1 MTTLISCIGDTDPIR
16 NRHDGALLHLVRVF
30 RPQKILLIYSERALS
45 KETNILL
52 ALNSI
57 DGYNPMIEK
66 SDEVISDSEVF
77 IFDKMYEVLNGII
90 SKYSKEDEDLIL
102 NLSSGTPQMKSALF
116 TINRLKDI
124 NVKAYQVVTPSHSS
138 NEGIKHDNNLDIDYL
153 ISTNLDNRDD
163 FKKRILEDKAEKF
176 QQTLIKRT
184 MKDLLNSF
192 DYESLYNLSTG
203 QHRVMSKTK
212 TRKLNSS
219 LQDLTE
225 AVKYQKL
232 LKVVSQTKYSK
243 KEKKLINSYLIILLQ
258 ANRELVSEVLIR
270 SKNIGEYACELY
282 LEKNYP
288 DLILWDKGRPYL
300 NSINYPD
307 IEDKLLNNEDIH
319 YRKEQ
324 YLNIHFYIQILK
336 ELNENEE
343 LIEDLLKLS
352 GYNQQR
358 NKVAHGLSEIP
369 SSQVKVQKIVNLCY
383 QVIGKC
389 IDLKEDWSNFYD
401 QFNNEINTILD
412 E

>member
-30 RPQKILLIYSERALS
+30 RPKKILLIYSERALS

-153 ISTNLDNRDD
+153 ISTNLDNRVD
-163 FKKRILEDKAEKF
+163 FEKRILEDKAEKF

-203 QHRVMSKTK
+203 QHGVMSKTK

-232 LKVVSQTKYSK
+232 LKVVSQTKYSE

-336 ELNENEE
+336 ELNENKE
-343 LIEDLLKLS
+343 LIENLLKLS

-389 IDLKEDWSNFYD
+389 IDLKEDWSKFYD
-401 QFNNEINTILD
+401 QFNNDISTILD

>member
-30 RPQKILLIYSERALS
+30 RPKKILLIYSERALS

-163 FKKRILEDKAEKF
+163 FEKRILEDKAEKF

-232 LKVVSQTKYSK
+232 LKVVSQTKYFE

-307 IEDKLLNNEDIH
+307 IEDKLLNNKDIH

-336 ELNENEE
+336 ELNENKE
-343 LIEDLLKLS
+343 LIENLLKLS

-389 IDLKEDWSNFYD
+389 IDLKEDWSKFYD
-401 QFNNEINTILD
+401 QFNNDISTILD

>member
-30 RPQKILLIYSERALS
+30 RPKKILLIYSERALS

-163 FKKRILEDKAEKF
+163 FEKRILEDKAEKF

-232 LKVVSQTKYSK
+232 LKVVSQTQYSE

-336 ELNENEE
+336 ELNENKE
-343 LIEDLLKLS
+343 LIENLLKLS

-389 IDLKEDWSNFYD
+389 IDLKEDWSKFYD
-401 QFNNEINTILD
+401 QFNNDISTILD

>member
-16 NRHDGALLHLVRVF
+16 NRHDGALLHLARVF
-30 RPQKILLIYSERALS
+30 RPEKILLIYSERTLL
-45 KETNILL
+45 KENNILL

-57 DGYNPMIEK
+57 EGYSPVIK
-66 SDEVISDSEVF
+66 KDERLISNSEVF
-77 IFDKMYEVLNGII
+77 IFDKMYEILNNVVL
-90 SKYSKEDEDLIL
+90 KYSRDDEDLIL

-116 TINRLKDI
+116 TINRLNDI
-124 NVKAYQVVTPSHSS
+124 NVRAYQVITPSHSS
-138 NEGIKHDNNLDIDYL
+138 NEGIRHDNNLDINYL
-153 ISTNLDNRDD
+153 ISTNLDNRKD
-163 FKKRILEDKAEKF
+163 FEKRILEDKAEKF
-176 QQTLIKRT
+176 QKTLIKRT
-184 MKDLLNSF
+184 MKNLLNNF
-192 DYESLYNLSTG
+192 DYESLYDLSMRY
-203 QHRVMSKTK
+203 RVLSKSK
-212 TRKLNSS
+212 MKKIISL

-232 LKVVSQTKYSK
+232 LKVVNQTDYCE

-288 DLILWDKGRPYL
+288 DLIFWKENRPYL
-300 NSINYPD
+300 NTENYPD
-307 IEDKLLNNEDIH
+307 IEDRLLNDNDIH

-324 YLNIHFYIQILK
+324 YLNIHLYIKILK

-343 LIEDLLKLS
+343 LIENLNKLS

-358 NKVAHGLSEIP
+358 NKVAHGLSEI
-369 SSQVKVQKIVNLCY
+369 SASQVNVRKIVNLCY
-383 QVIGKC
+383 QIVSEC
-389 IDLKEDWSNFYD
+389 VDLTEDWSKFYD
-401 QFNNEINTILD
+401 QFNNKISIMLD

>member
-163 FKKRILEDKAEKF
+163 FEKRILEDKAEKF

-232 LKVVSQTKYSK
+232 LKVVSQTKYSE

-336 ELNENEE
+336 ELNENKE
-343 LIEDLLKLS
+343 LIENLLKLS

-389 IDLKEDWSNFYD
+389 IDLKEDWSKFYD
-401 QFNNEINTILD
+401 QFNNDISIILD

>member
-163 FKKRILEDKAEKF
+163 FEKRILEDKAEKF

-232 LKVVSQTKYSK
+232 LKVVSQTKYSE

-336 ELNENEE
+336 ELNENKE
-343 LIEDLLKLS
+343 LIENLLKLS

>member
-163 FKKRILEDKAEKF
+163 FEKRILEDKAEKF

-232 LKVVSQTKYSK
+232 LKVVSQTKYSE

-383 QVIGKC
+383 QVISKC

>member
-16 NRHDGALLHLVRVF
+16 NRHDGALLHLARVF
-30 RPQKILLIYSERALS
+30 RPEKILLIYSERTLL
-45 KETNILL
+45 KENNILL

-57 DGYNPMIEK
+57 EGYSPVIK
-66 SDEVISDSEVF
+66 KDERLISNSEVF
-77 IFDKMYEVLNGII
+77 IFDKMYEILNNVVL
-90 SKYSKEDEDLIL
+90 KYSRDDEDLIL

-116 TINRLKDI
+116 TINRLNDI
-124 NVKAYQVVTPSHSS
+124 NVRAYQVITPSHSS
-138 NEGIKHDNNLDIDYL
+138 NEGIRHDNNLDINYL
-153 ISTNLDNRDD
+153 ILTNLDNRKD
-163 FKKRILEDKAEKF
+163 FEKRILEDKAEKF
-176 QQTLIKRT
+176 QKTLIKRT
-184 MKDLLNSF
+184 MKDLLNNF
-192 DYESLYNLSTG
+192 DYESLYDLSMR
-203 QHRVMSKTK
+203 HRILSKSK
-212 TRKLNSS
+212 MKKIISL

-232 LKVVSQTKYSK
+232 LKVVNQTDYCE

-288 DLILWDKGRPYL
+288 DLIFWKENRPYL
-300 NSINYPD
+300 NSENYPN

-324 YLNIHFYIQILK
+324 YLNIHLYIKILE
-336 ELNENEE
+336 ELNGNEE
-343 LIEDLLKLS
+343 LIESLNKLS

-358 NKVAHGLSEIP
+358 NKVAHGLSEI
-369 SSQVKVQKIVNLCY
+369 SASQVNVRKIVNLCY
-383 QVIGKC
+383 QIVSEC
-389 IDLKEDWSNFYD
+389 VDLTEDWSKFYD
-401 QFNNEINTILD
+401 QFNNKISIMLD

>member
-102 NLSSGTPQMKSALF
+102 NLSSGTLQMKSALF

-163 FKKRILEDKAEKF
+163 FEKRILEDKAEKF

-232 LKVVSQTKYSK
+232 LKVVSQTKYSE

>member
-124 NVKAYQVVTPSHSS
+124 DVKAYQVVTPSHSS

-232 LKVVSQTKYSK
+232 LKVVSQTKYSE

-369 SSQVKVQKIVNLCY
+369 SSQVKVQKIINLCY

-389 IDLKEDWSNFYD
+389 IDLKEDWSKFYD
-401 QFNNEINTILD
+401 QFNNDISTILD

>member
-30 RPQKILLIYSERALS
+30 RPKKILLIYSERALS

-163 FKKRILEDKAEKF
+163 FEKRILEDKAEKF

-192 DYESLYNLSTG
+192 DYESLYNLSTD

-232 LKVVSQTKYSK
+232 LKVVSQTKYSE

-336 ELNENEE
+336 ELNENKE
-343 LIEDLLKLS
+343 LIENLLKLS

-389 IDLKEDWSNFYD
+389 IDLKEDWSKFYD
-401 QFNNEINTILD
+401 QFNNDISTILD

>member
-30 RPQKILLIYSERALS
+30 RPKKILLIYSERALS

-163 FKKRILEDKAEKF
+163 FEKRILEDKAEKF

-232 LKVVSQTKYSK
+232 LKVVSQTKYSE

-307 IEDKLLNNEDIH
+307 IENKLLNNEDIH

-336 ELNENEE
+336 ELNENKE
-343 LIEDLLKLS
+343 LIENLLKLS

-389 IDLKEDWSNFYD
+389 IDLKEDWSKFYD
-401 QFNNEINTILD
+401 QFNNDISTILD

>member
-16 NRHDGALLHLVRVF
+16 NRHDGALLHLVRIF
-30 RPQKILLIYSERALS
+30 RPSKILLIYSERALS
-45 KETNILL
+45 KENNILL

-163 FKKRILEDKAEKF
+163 FEKRILEDKAEKF

-232 LKVVSQTKYSK
+232 LKVVSQTKYSEK
-243 KEKKLINSYLIILLQ
+243 GKKLINSYLIILLQ

-336 ELNENEE
+336 ELNENKE
-343 LIEDLLKLS
+343 LIENLLKLS

-389 IDLKEDWSNFYD
+389 IDLKEDWSKFYD
-401 QFNNEINTILD
+401 QFNNDISTILD

>member
-30 RPQKILLIYSERALS
+30 RPKKILLIYSERALS

-138 NEGIKHDNNLDIDYL
+138 NEGIKHVNNLDIDYL

-163 FKKRILEDKAEKF
+163 FEKRILEDKAEKF

-232 LKVVSQTKYSK
+232 LKVVSQTKYSE

-336 ELNENEE
+336 ELNENKE
-343 LIEDLLKLS
+343 LIENLLKLS

-389 IDLKEDWSNFYD
+389 IDLKEDWSKFYD
-401 QFNNEINTILD
+401 QFNNDISTILD

>member
-16 NRHDGALLHLVRVF
+16 NRHDGALLHLARVF
-30 RPQKILLIYSERALS
+30 RPEKILLIYSERALL
-45 KETNILL
+45 KENNILL

-57 DGYNPMIEK
+57 EGYSPVIK
-66 SDEVISDSEVF
+66 KDERLISNSEVF
-77 IFDKMYEVLNGII
+77 IFDKMYEILNNVVL
-90 SKYSKEDEDLIL
+90 KYSRDDEDLIL

-116 TINRLKDI
+116 TINRLNDI
-124 NVKAYQVVTPSHSS
+124 NVRAYQVITPSHSS
-138 NEGIKHDNNLDIDYL
+138 NEGIRHDNNLDINYL
-153 ISTNLDNRDD
+153 ISTNLDNRKD
-163 FKKRILEDKAEKF
+163 FEKRILEDKAEKF
-176 QQTLIKRT
+176 QKTLIKRT
-184 MKDLLNSF
+184 MKNLLNNF
-192 DYESLYNLSTG
+192 DYESLYDLSMRY
-203 QHRVMSKTK
+203 RVLSKSK
-212 TRKLNSS
+212 MKKIISL

-232 LKVVSQTKYSK
+232 LKVVNQTDYCE

-288 DLILWDKGRPYL
+288 DLIFWKENRPYL
-300 NSINYPD
+300 NTENYPD
-307 IEDKLLNNEDIH
+307 IEDRLLNDNDIH

-324 YLNIHFYIQILK
+324 YLNIHLYIKILK

-343 LIEDLLKLS
+343 LIENLNKLS

-358 NKVAHGLSEIP
+358 NKVAHGLSEI
-369 SSQVKVQKIVNLCY
+369 SASQVNVRKIVNLCY
-383 QVIGKC
+383 QIVSEC
-389 IDLKEDWSNFYD
+389 VDLKEDWSKFYD
-401 QFNNEINTILD
+401 QFNNKIGIMLD

>member
-163 FKKRILEDKAEKF
+163 FEKRILEDKAEKF

-232 LKVVSQTKYSK
+232 LKVVSQTKYSE

-307 IEDKLLNNEDIH
+307 IESKLLNNKDIH

-336 ELNENEE
+336 ELDEDEE
-343 LIEDLLKLS
+343 LIESLNKLS

-369 SSQVKVQKIVNLCY
+369 ASQVNVRKIVNLCY
-383 QVIGKC
+383 QIVGKC
-389 IDLKEDWSNFYD
+389 VDLKEDWNNFYD
-401 QFNNEINTILD
+401 QFNKEISAMLNE
-412 E
+412 

>member
-1 MTTLISCIGDTDPIR
+1 MTILISCIGDTDPIR

-30 RPQKILLIYSERALS
+30 RPKKILLIYSEHALS

-163 FKKRILEDKAEKF
+163 FEKRILEDKAEKF

-192 DYESLYNLSTG
+192 DYESLYNLSKRY
-203 QHRVMSKTK
+203 RVLSKNK
-212 TRKLNSS
+212 MKKIISS
-219 LQDLTE
+219 LKDLTE

-232 LKVVSQTKYSK
+232 LKVVDQTEYCER
-243 KEKKLINSYLIILLQ
+243 EKKLINSYLIILLQ
-258 ANRELVSEVLIR
+258 TNRELVSEVLIR
-270 SKNIGEYACELY
+270 SKNIGEYTCELY

-300 NSINYPD
+300 NSENYSD

-336 ELNENEE
+336 ELNESEK
-343 LIEDLLKLS
+343 LIESLVKLS

-369 SSQVKVQKIVNLCY
+369 ASQVNIRKIVNLCY
-383 QVIGKC
+383 QIVDGC
-389 IDLKEDWSNFYD
+389 VDLKEDWSKFYD
-401 QFNNEINTILD
+401 QFNNEISTMLD

>member
-30 RPQKILLIYSERALS
+30 RPKKILLIYSERALS

-163 FKKRILEDKAEKF
+163 FEKRILEDKAEKF

-203 QHRVMSKTK
+203 QHGVMSKTK

-232 LKVVSQTKYSK
+232 LKVVSQTKYSE

-336 ELNENEE
+336 ELNENKE
-343 LIEDLLKLS
+343 LIENLLKLS

-389 IDLKEDWSNFYD
+389 IDLKEDWSKFYD
-401 QFNNEINTILD
+401 QFNNDISTILD

>member
-163 FKKRILEDKAEKF
+163 FEKRILEDKAEKF

-232 LKVVSQTKYSK
+232 LKVVSQTKYSE

-389 IDLKEDWSNFYD
+389 IDLKEDWSKFYD
-401 QFNNEINTILD
+401 QFNNDISIMLD

>member
-16 NRHDGALLHLVRVF
+16 NRHDGALLHLARVF
-30 RPQKILLIYSERALS
+30 CPEKILLIYSERALL
-45 KETNILL
+45 KENNILL

-57 DGYNPMIEK
+57 EGYSPVIK
-66 SDEVISDSEVF
+66 KDERLISNSEVF
-77 IFDKMYEVLNGII
+77 IFDKMYEILNNVVL
-90 SKYSKEDEDLIL
+90 KYSRDDEDLIL

-116 TINRLKDI
+116 TINRLNDI
-124 NVKAYQVVTPSHSS
+124 NVRAYQVITPSHSS
-138 NEGIKHDNNLDIDYL
+138 NEGIRHDNNLDINYL
-153 ISTNLDNRDD
+153 ISTNLDNRKD
-163 FKKRILEDKAEKF
+163 FEKRILEDKAEKF
-176 QQTLIKRT
+176 QKTLIKRT
-184 MKDLLNSF
+184 MKNLLNNF
-192 DYESLYNLSTG
+192 DYESLYDLSMRY
-203 QHRVMSKTK
+203 RVLSKSK
-212 TRKLNSS
+212 MKKIISL

-232 LKVVSQTKYSK
+232 LKVVNQTDYCE

-288 DLILWDKGRPYL
+288 DLIFWKENRPYL
-300 NSINYPD
+300 NTENYPD
-307 IEDKLLNNEDIH
+307 IEDRLLNDNDIH

-324 YLNIHFYIQILK
+324 YLNIHLYIKILK

-343 LIEDLLKLS
+343 LIENLNKLS

-358 NKVAHGLSEIP
+358 NKVAHGLSEI
-369 SSQVKVQKIVNLCY
+369 SASQVNVRKIVNLCY
-383 QVIGKC
+383 QIVSEC
-389 IDLKEDWSNFYD
+389 VDLTEDWSKFYD
-401 QFNNEINTILD
+401 QFNNKISIMLD

>member
-16 NRHDGALLHLVRVF
+16 NRHDGALLHLARVF
-30 RPQKILLIYSERALS
+30 RPEKILLIYSERTLL
-45 KETNILL
+45 KENNILL

-57 DGYNPMIEK
+57 EGYSPVIK
-66 SDEVISDSEVF
+66 KDERLISNSEVF
-77 IFDKMYEVLNGII
+77 IFDKMYEILNNVVL
-90 SKYSKEDEDLIL
+90 KYSRDDEDLIL

-116 TINRLKDI
+116 TINRLNDI
-124 NVKAYQVVTPSHSS
+124 NVRAYQVITPSHSS
-138 NEGIKHDNNLDIDYL
+138 NEGIRHDNNLDINYL
-153 ISTNLDNRDD
+153 ILTNLDNRKD
-163 FKKRILEDKAEKF
+163 FEKRILEDKAEKF
-176 QQTLIKRT
+176 QKTLIKRT
-184 MKDLLNSF
+184 MKDLLNNF
-192 DYESLYNLSTG
+192 DYESLYDLSMR
-203 QHRVMSKTK
+203 HRVLSKSK
-212 TRKLNSS
+212 MKKIISL

-232 LKVVSQTKYSK
+232 LKVVNQTDYCE

-288 DLILWDKGRPYL
+288 DLIFWKENRPYL
-300 NSINYPD
+300 NSENYPN

-324 YLNIHFYIQILK
+324 YLNIHLYIKILE
-336 ELNENEE
+336 ELNGNEE
-343 LIEDLLKLS
+343 LIESLNKLS

-358 NKVAHGLSEIP
+358 NKVAHGLSEI
-369 SSQVKVQKIVNLCY
+369 SASQVNVRKIVNLCY
-383 QVIGKC
+383 QIVSEC
-389 IDLKEDWSNFYD
+389 VDLTEDWSKFYD
-401 QFNNEINTILD
+401 QFNNKISIMLD

>member
-232 LKVVSQTKYSK
+232 LKVVSQTKYSE

-369 SSQVKVQKIVNLCY
+369 SSQVKVQKIINLCY

-389 IDLKEDWSNFYD
+389 IDLKEDWSKFYD
-401 QFNNEINTILD
+401 QFNNDISTILD

>member
-30 RPQKILLIYSERALS
+30 RPKKILLIYSEHALS

-163 FKKRILEDKAEKF
+163 FEKRILEDKAEKF

-192 DYESLYNLSTG
+192 DYESLYNLSKRY
-203 QHRVMSKTK
+203 RVLSKNK
-212 TRKLNSS
+212 MKKIISS
-219 LQDLTE
+219 LKDLTE

-232 LKVVSQTKYSK
+232 LKVVDQTEYCER
-243 KEKKLINSYLIILLQ
+243 EKKLINSYLIILLQ
-258 ANRELVSEVLIR
+258 TNRELVSEVLIR
-270 SKNIGEYACELY
+270 SKNIGEYTCELY

-307 IEDKLLNNEDIH
+307 IESKLLNNKDIH

-336 ELNENEE
+336 ELDEDEE
-343 LIEDLLKLS
+343 LIESLNKLS

-369 SSQVKVQKIVNLCY
+369 ASQVNVRKIVNLCY
-383 QVIGKC
+383 QIVGKC
-389 IDLKEDWSNFYD
+389 VDLKEDWNNFYD
-401 QFNNEINTILD
+401 QFNKEISAMLNE
-412 E
+412 

>member
-16 NRHDGALLHLVRVF
+16 NRHDGALLHLARVF
-30 RPQKILLIYSERALS
+30 RPEKILLIYSERTLL
-45 KETNILL
+45 KENNILL

-57 DGYNPMIEK
+57 EGYSPVIK
-66 SDEVISDSEVF
+66 KDERLISNSEVF
-77 IFDKMYEVLNGII
+77 IFDKMYEILNNVVL
-90 SKYSKEDEDLIL
+90 KYSRDDEDLIL

-116 TINRLKDI
+116 TINRLNDI
-124 NVKAYQVVTPSHSS
+124 NVRAYQVITPSHSS
-138 NEGIKHDNNLDIDYL
+138 NEGIRHDNNLDINYL
-153 ISTNLDNRDD
+153 ISTNLDNRKD
-163 FKKRILEDKAEKF
+163 FEKRILEDKAEKF
-176 QQTLIKRT
+176 QKTLIKRT
-184 MKDLLNSF
+184 MKDLLNNF
-192 DYESLYNLSTG
+192 DYESLYDLSMR
-203 QHRVMSKTK
+203 HRILSRSKMK
-212 TRKLNSS
+212 KIISL

-232 LKVVSQTKYSK
+232 LKVVNQTDYCE

-288 DLILWDKGRPYL
+288 DLIFWKENRPYL
-300 NSINYPD
+300 NTENYPD
-307 IEDKLLNNEDIH
+307 IEDRLLNDNDIH

-324 YLNIHFYIQILK
+324 YLNIHLYIKILK

-343 LIEDLLKLS
+343 LIENLNKLS

-358 NKVAHGLSEIP
+358 NKVAHGLSEI
-369 SSQVKVQKIVNLCY
+369 SASQVNVRKIVNLCY
-383 QVIGKC
+383 QIVSEC
-389 IDLKEDWSNFYD
+389 VDLTEDWSKFYD
-401 QFNNEINTILD
+401 QFNNKISIMLD

>member
-30 RPQKILLIYSERALS
+30 RPKKILLIYSERALS

-163 FKKRILEDKAEKF
+163 FEKRILEDKAEKF

-232 LKVVSQTKYSK
+232 LKVVSQTKYSE

-258 ANRELVSEVLIR
+258 TNRELVSEVLIR

-336 ELNENEE
+336 ELNENKE
-343 LIEDLLKLS
+343 LIENLLKLS

-389 IDLKEDWSNFYD
+389 IDLKEDWSKFYD
-401 QFNNEINTILD
+401 QFNNDISTILD

>member
-16 NRHDGALLHLVRVF
+16 NRHDGALLHLARVF
-30 RPQKILLIYSERALS
+30 RPEKILLIYSERTLL
-45 KETNILL
+45 KENNILL

-57 DGYNPMIEK
+57 EGYSPVIK
-66 SDEVISDSEVF
+66 KDERLISNSEVF
-77 IFDKMYEVLNGII
+77 IFDKMYEILNNVVL
-90 SKYSKEDEDLIL
+90 KYSRDDEDLIL

-116 TINRLKDI
+116 TINRLNDI
-124 NVKAYQVVTPSHSS
+124 NVRAYQVITPSHSS
-138 NEGIKHDNNLDIDYL
+138 NEGIRHDNNLDINYL
-153 ISTNLDNRDD
+153 ISTNLDNRKD
-163 FKKRILEDKAEKF
+163 FEKRILEDKAEKF
-176 QQTLIKRT
+176 QKTLIKRT
-184 MKDLLNSF
+184 MKDLLNNF
-192 DYESLYNLSTG
+192 DYESLYDLSMRY
-203 QHRVMSKTK
+203 RVLSKSK
-212 TRKLNSS
+212 MKKIISL

-232 LKVVSQTKYSK
+232 LKVVNQTDYCE

-288 DLILWDKGRPYL
+288 DLIFWKENRPYF
-300 NSINYPD
+300 NSENYPN

-324 YLNIHFYIQILK
+324 YLNIHLYIKILE
-336 ELNENEE
+336 ELNGNEE
-343 LIEDLLKLS
+343 LIESLNKLS

-358 NKVAHGLSEIP
+358 NKVAHGLSEI
-369 SSQVKVQKIVNLCY
+369 SANQVNVRKIVNLCY
-383 QVIGKC
+383 QIVSEC
-389 IDLKEDWSNFYD
+389 VDLTEDWSKFYD
-401 QFNNEINTILD
+401 QFNNKISIMLD

>member
-30 RPQKILLIYSERALS
+30 RPKKILLIYSERALS

-124 NVKAYQVVTPSHSS
+124 NVKAYQVVTPNHSS

-163 FKKRILEDKAEKF
+163 FEKRILEDKAEKF

-232 LKVVSQTKYSK
+232 LKVVSQTKYSE

-336 ELNENEE
+336 ELNENKE
-343 LIEDLLKLS
+343 LIENLLKLS

-389 IDLKEDWSNFYD
+389 IDLKEDWSKFYD
-401 QFNNEINTILD
+401 QFNNDISTILD

>member
-30 RPQKILLIYSERALS
+30 CPQKILLIYSERALS

-163 FKKRILEDKAEKF
+163 FEKRILEDKAEKF

-232 LKVVSQTKYSK
+232 LKVVSQTKYSE